1 MKPADRLSTRL
12 TAVAL
17 AGSGVTALAAACTA
31 ALAPRPFAV
40 LLGALVVG
48 GLFTAMTMG
57 RATGSLERVLAALS
71 DGVRGF
77 RASDFSLRL
86 ADGGRRD
93 EIGELLRL
101 YNEIGDVLRAE
112 RRDVYQRELLLD
124 TLLQSAPLAAVLTA
138 SGDRVVFSN
147 RTARELL
154 GGGRRVEG
162 RRFDEILEAC
172 PAPMREGL
180 AAGEDVLFTTP
191 GEHGEETFRAARRSF
206 QINGQTHTLY
216 TVERLTPEL
225 RRREVEVWKNA
236 IRVINHELNNSLA
249 PIRSL
254 VHTGRRVLERP
265 QHAHQLEEIFQT
277 VEERVTHLAAFLERY
292 AAIARVPRPR
302 KRDVPWGDFLEEVR
316 RVCPFRLEG
325 EPPRAAGHFDPVLL
339 QQLLINVLKN
349 AHESGS
355 PPGEVC
361 VSVQPAPLGGAVLRV
376 LDRGRGMDEEALARA
391 LLPFYTSKPGGTG
404 LGVPLSAE
412 IAEAHGGRLQLEN
425 RPGGGLIVTCRI
437 PGG

>member
-1 MKPADRLSTRL
+1 MQSLSTRL
-12 TAVAL
+12 TAIAVGGAAVTATAAAAMVAL
-17 AGSGVTALAAACTA
+17 Y
-31 ALAPRPFAV
+31 PRPLPVLVAS
-40 LLGALVVG
+40 LLGG
-48 GLFTAMTMG
+48 GVFTAWAMG
-57 RATGSLERVLAALS
+57 RATGSLGRVLVALA

-86 ADGGRRD
+86 SAGDRRD

-101 YNEIGDVLRAE
+101 YNEIADVLRAE

-124 TLLQSAPLAAVLTA
+124 TLLQSAPLATVLTA

-147 RTARELL
+147 RTARQLL
-154 GGGRRVEG
+154 GDGRRLEG
-162 RRFDEILEAC
+162 QRFQDILETC
-172 PAPMREGL
+172 PPPMREGL
-180 AAGEDVLFTTP
+180 SAGEDVLFTTA
-191 GEHGEETFRAARRSF
+191 GDHGDETFRAARREF
-206 QINGQTHTLY
+206 QINAQAHTLY

-254 VHTGRRVLERP
+254 MHTGRIVLDRP
-265 QHAHQLEEIFQT
+265 QHAHQLKDIFQT
-277 VEERVTHLAAFLERY
+277 VEERVTHLAAFLEGY
-292 AAIARVPRPR
+292 AAIARVPRPH
-302 KRDVPWGDFLEEVR
+302 KREVLWADFLEEVR

-325 EPPRAAGHFDPVLL
+325 ELPRTAGYFDPVLL

-355 PPGEVC
+355 PPEEITVTIQST
-361 VSVQPAPLGGAVLRV
+361 VDGGALLRV
-376 LDRGRGMDEEALARA
+376 LDRGRGMDNEALGRA

-404 LGVPLSAE
+404 LGVPLSSE
-412 IAEAHGGRLQLEN
+412 IAEAHGGRLRLEN
-425 RPGGGLIVTCRI
+425 RPGGGLVVTCKI